1 MNETVKKSHGVLK
14 FFLGWL
20 SGVVTVIAV
29 IAIAAVILIQTYEPS
44 LAISAEGILESFV
57 SETASSTVGVRVEVD
72 LRTVT
77 YEKSGSEYD
86 VTFSGLANSTFPI
99 SFAATVSESSY
110 GKLENN
116 VTAGGELS
124 KNLSDNYGLKGIIYS
139 AIVLTDSGTK
149 GKTIGYKS
157 LTYPWSMNEDAS
169 SLNSLI

>member
-20 SGVVTVIAV
+20 TGVITVIAV
-29 IAIAAVILIQTYEPS
+29 VAIAAVILIQTYEPS

-57 SETASSTVGVRVEVD
+57 SETASSTVGLRVEVD
-72 LRTVT
+72 LRTIT

-99 SFAATVSESSY
+99 SFAATVSEESY
-110 GKLENN
+110 GKLESN
-116 VTAGGELS
+116 VNAGGEFS

-139 AIVLTDSGTK
+139 AIVFTDSSTK
-149 GKTIGYKS
+149 GKNIGYKG
-157 LTYPWSMNEDAS
+157 LVYDWNMNADAS
-169 SLNSLI
+169 SSSSL

>member
-20 SGVVTVIAV
+20 SGVITVVAV
-29 IAIAAVILIQTYEPS
+29 VAIAAVILIQTYEPS
-44 LAISAEGILESFV
+44 LAVSAEGILESFV
-57 SETASSTVGVRVEVD
+57 SETASSTVGVRLEVD

-86 VTFSGLANSTFPI
+86 ATFSGLANSTFPI
-99 SFAATVSESSY
+99 SFSATVSEESY

-116 VTAGGELS
+116 VAANGEFS

-139 AIVLTDSGTK
+139 TIVFTDGTTK
-149 GKTIGYKS
+149 GKAIDYNGLS
-157 LTYPWSMNEDAS
+157 YPWSMNEDVSSSS
-169 SLNSLI
+169 SL

>member
-1 MNETVKKSHGVLK
+1 MSETVKKSHGVLK

-20 SGVVTVIAV
+20 SGVITVVAV
-29 IAIAAVILIQTYEPS
+29 VAIAAVILIQTYEPS

-99 SFAATVSESSY
+99 SFAATVSEESY

-116 VTAGGELS
+116 VRTGGELS
-124 KNLSDNYGLKGIIYS
+124 KNLNENYGLKGIVYS
-139 AIVLTDSGTK
+139 AIVLTDSSTK
-149 GKTIGYKS
+149 GKSIGYKG
-157 LTYPWSMNEDAS
+157 LTYPWSMNESVSSS
-169 SLNSLI
+169 SLL

>member
-1 MNETVKKSHGVLK
+1 MNEIGKKSHGVLK

-20 SGVVTVIAV
+20 SGVITVVAV
-29 IAIAAVILIQTYEPS
+29 VAVAAVILIQTYEPS

-57 SETASSTVGVRVEVD
+57 SQAATSAVGLNVKVD

-99 SFAATVSESSY
+99 SFDATVSEESY

-116 VTAGGELS
+116 VKTDGVFT
-124 KNLSDNYGLKGIIYS
+124 KNLSDNYGLKGIVYS
-139 AIVLTDSGTK
+139 ALVFTDNTTK
-149 GKTIGYKS
+149 GKNILYNS
-157 LTYPWSMNEDAS
+157 LTYPWSMNGDAS
-169 SLNSLI
+169 SSSASL